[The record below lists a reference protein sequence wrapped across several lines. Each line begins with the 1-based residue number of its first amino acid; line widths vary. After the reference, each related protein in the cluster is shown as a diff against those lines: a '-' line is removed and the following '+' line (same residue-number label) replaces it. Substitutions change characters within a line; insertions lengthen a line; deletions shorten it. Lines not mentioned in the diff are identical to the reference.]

1 MKKFFKHLKYKQKH
15 QTQVTFIKEI
25 NLKNINKRISSN
37 FHQDNMLKKT
47 FIYTIHLEAKQVLST
62 YATLKKRCIKIV
74 DT

>member
-1 MKKFFKHLKYKQKH
+1 M
-15 QTQVTFIKEI
+15 
-25 NLKNINKRISSN
+25 SSN